1 MPPGFL
7 RVEGAARSFIPRV
20 RGRGLRMTRL
30 RQVLRIVFAVHVV
43 VGLVG
48 IGALLAAPPLTIG
61 AGGLAG
67 LVEFDWRWVLLVP
80 LVVVWG
86 VPVVAVV
93 TWRRASSAG
102 VEVQRVRE
110 LVTSL
115 LQNRQIPVLVDVDVR
130 VPVKIEQALRVP
142 VQLDTRIAVDELIDI
157 ETSVPI
163 RTVLP
168 LDTDIETSV
177 FGLGTIKIPIRA
189 QLPIDLVLP
198 VVGKIRVRSAGLP
211 VHLKEEVIVQ
221 LPEFEVPI
229 KSRIETRVDLL
240 DTLRAAEERLRPS
253 RVGSRP

>member
-1 MPPGFL
+1 M
-7 RVEGAARSFIPRV
+7 S
-20 RGRGLRMTRL
+20 RL
-30 RQVLRIVFAVHVV
+30 RQLLRIAFAVHVV

-48 IGALLAAPPLTIG
+48 IFALLFVPPLTIG
-61 AGGLAG
+61 ADGLAG

-86 VPVVAVV
+86 VPVIAVA
-93 TWRRASSAG
+93 TWRRATSAG

-110 LVTSL
+110 LVSNL

-130 VPVKIEQALRVP
+130 VPVRIAQAMRVP
-142 VQLDTRIAVDELIDI
+142 VELNTRIAVDELIDI

-163 RTVLP
+163 RTILP

-189 QLPIDLVLP
+189 QLPIDLILP
-198 VVGKIRVRSAGLP
+198 IVGKIRVKSAGLP

-229 KSRIETRVDLL
+229 KSRLETRIDLL
-240 DTLRAAEERLRPS
+240 DTLRAAEERLRKTS
-253 RVGSRP
+253 VGSAL